1 MTDEKTAGT
10 VKGLPRVLLRVEGVA
25 ALVLSV
31 LLYSRLDRSWW
42 LFVILLLAPDL
53 GLLGYVRGARL
64 GAITYDLFHTYAA
77 PAILAMIGVLVED
90 GLTIGLALIWFAH
103 IGLDRALGYGLKY
116 QEGFEHTHLGRIGRR
131 R

>member
-90 GLTIGLALIWFAH
+90 GLTIALALIWFAH